1 MMEVEKDLEL
11 KKLDHFF
18 GGTENYYKF
27 HMGTVI
33 TEGVKY
39 VCDNGYY
46 WFVSDAVIAIKAKR
60 LDKKS
65 WFLVARLK
73 LDDSKAKMIIDDGDG
88 NVLHTQSYEFT
99 DAKREL
105 ELYFADDVVMLPSE
119 Y

>member
-1 MMEVEKDLEL
+1 MMEVEKDLGL

-33 TEGVKY
+33 TDGVKY

-46 WFVSDAVIAIKAKR
+46 WFVSDAVIAIKTKR

-73 LDDSKAKMIIDDGDG
+73 LEDGKVKMVIDDGNG

-105 ELYFADDVVMLPSE
+105 KLFFADNVVMLSTE